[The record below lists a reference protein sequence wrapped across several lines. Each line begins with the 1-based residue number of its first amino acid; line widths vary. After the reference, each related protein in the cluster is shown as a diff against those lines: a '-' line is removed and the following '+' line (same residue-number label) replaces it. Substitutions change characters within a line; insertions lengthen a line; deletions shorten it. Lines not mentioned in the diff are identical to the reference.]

1 MLLPE
6 LLAMEIPSRTCPSK
20 VHPFTVISWEPIR
33 LIALVPFSPFPALV
47 TNSEEPLKY
56 EFEMVQNAAPLP

>member
-20 VHPFTVISWEPIR
+20 VQSFTVISWEPIR
-33 LIALVPFSPFPALV
+33 LIALVPYSFVPPLV
-47 TNSEEPLKY
+47 TFSEEPLKY